1 MNLLNLIQQIKLW
14 GLNNPK
20 EVATVILAASI
31 FISSFIIPIENG
43 LYFMIVIAIII
54 ATILI
59 GSVFLVYNT
68 SVLAIAVFFQEG
80 LSEVEKTW
88 INQRLSR
95 NIVIIGIW
103 VSTSIIAFFLIS
115 LIFPDNFLGIIAS
128 FFIIIILLIFHIAGV
143 EENPFLEVRYE
154 L

>member
-1 MNLLNLIQQIKLW
+1 LNLLNLIQQIKLW

-31 FISSFIIPIENG
+31 FVSSFIIPVENG
-43 LYFMIVIAIII
+43 LYFMTVIAIII

-95 NIVIIGIW
+95 NIVVIGIW

-128 FFIIIILLIFHIAGV
+128 FFIIIILLISHIAGV

>member
-14 GLNNPK
+14 RLNNPK

-31 FISSFIIPIENG
+31 FVSSFIIPIENG

-68 SVLAIAVFFQEG
+68 SVLAIAIFFQEG

-95 NIVIIGIW
+95 NIVVIGIW

-128 FFIIIILLIFHIAGV
+128 FFIIIILLISHIAGV